1 MNAMTG
7 FTPLTG
13 TPAEPAEVTAR
24 EGERLTILRHGAQE
38 AAQRAF
44 SCLVEPEP
52 GDLVLVGRAEAET
65 YILAVL
71 ARRGAAPMR
80 VAMPDGASIAAE
92 PGARLRIAA
101 GTLQMEAEATQIA
114 TQGLDVTAGRA
125 DVRLGRV
132 GILAEAI
139 ETIAQRVVARLR
151 RSYRFIEETEQVR
164 ARDIDQ
170 RASGHMHI
178 RGDATTV
185 QGTALVKLQADQIH
199 LG

>member
-7 FTPLTG
+7 FTPLTA
-13 TPAEPAEVTAR
+13 TPAERAEVVAR
-24 EGERLTILRHGAQE
+24 DGERLTILRHGAPE
-38 AAQRAF
+38 VAQRAF

-52 GDLVLVGRAEAET
+52 GDLVLVDRSEAET

-92 PGARLRIAA
+92 GGKLRIAA
-101 GTLQMEAEATQIA
+101 GTLQMEAEATQLA
-114 TQGLDVTAGRA
+114 TQGLDVTAGRT
-125 DVRLGRV
+125 DVRVGRV

-151 RSYRFIEETEQVR
+151 RSYRFVEETEQVR

>member
-1 MNAMTG
+1 MNALTG
-7 FTPLTG
+7 FTPMTANQ
-13 TPAEPAEVTAR
+13 AERAEVVAR
-24 EGERLTILRHGAQE
+24 DGECITILRDGAQE

-52 GDLVLVGRAEAET
+52 GDLVLVDRAGAGT

-71 ARRGAAPMR
+71 ARCSVAPMR
-80 VAMPDGASIAAE
+80 VAMPDGASIAAD
-92 PGARLRIAA
+92 GGRLRIAA
-101 GTLQMEAEATQIA
+101 ATLQMEAETTALATR
-114 TQGLDVTAGRA
+114 GLDIDAGRA

-139 ETIAQRVVARLR
+139 ETIAQRLVARLR
-151 RSYRFIEETEQVR
+151 RSYRFVDETEQIR

-185 QGTALVKLQADQIH
+185 QGTALVKLQANQIH

>member
-7 FTPLTG
+7 FTALTG

-24 EGERLTILRHGAQE
+24 DGDRLTILRHGVAE

-52 GDLVLVGRAEAET
+52 GDLVLVGRAEGET
-65 YILAVL
+65 YVLAVL

-80 VAMPDGASIAAE
+80 VAMPDGASIAAD
-92 PGARLRIAA
+92 GGRLRIAA
-101 GTLQMEAEATQIA
+101 GTLQMEAEATALA
-114 TQGLDVTAGRA
+114 TRGLDVDAGRA

-132 GILAEAI
+132 GVLAEAI
-139 ETIAQRVVARLR
+139 ETIAQRVVARFR
-151 RSYRFIEETEQVR
+151 RSYRFVEESEQVR